1 MKYNIINPKQFRINE
16 GKQHYSESSEK
27 MRNLHLSHL
36 LKLFVNLTYWPKH
49 VLFFSLHAVCQR
61 SQHLERELYQSL

>member
-36 LKLFVNLTYWPKH
+36 LKLFVNLTYW
-49 VLFFSLHAVCQR
+49 A
-61 SQHLERELYQSL
+61 